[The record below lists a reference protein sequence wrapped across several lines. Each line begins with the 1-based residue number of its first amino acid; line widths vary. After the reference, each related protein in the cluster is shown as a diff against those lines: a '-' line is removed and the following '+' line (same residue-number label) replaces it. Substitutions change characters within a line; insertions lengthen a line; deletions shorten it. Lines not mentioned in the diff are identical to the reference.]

1 MTSKSST
8 FYNPI
13 FDDRNLKGIEDTAES
28 LRTIDEIGKAKQ
40 KSNQFFYIFIFSFIL
55 ACVMC
60 GLMVYSF
67 YQLKVAES
75 KPSGHCP
82 YFTNPNPQD
91 TSGKDTGQYD
101 TKFSINNDTGHTFKL
116 DPNPYSSN

>member
-13 FDDRNLKGIEDTAES
+13 FDGPNLANIENTAES
-28 LRTIDEIGKAKQ
+28 LRTIDESGKAKQ

-82 YFTNPNPQD
+82 YFTNPNPGTRED
-91 TSGKDTGQYD
+91 KGQYD
-101 TKFSINNDTGHTFKL
+101 TKFSINNDTGHAFKL

>member
-1 MTSKSST
+1 MTSNPST
-8 FYNPI
+8 SNVSNI
-13 FDDRNLKGIEDTAES
+13 VKLGES
-28 LRTIDEIGKAKQ
+28 LEKAGQSTQKEE

-82 YFTNPNPQD
+82 YFTNPNPG
-91 TSGKDTGQYD
+91 SGKDTGQYD
-101 TKFSINNDTGHTFKL
+101 TKFSINNDTGHAFKL